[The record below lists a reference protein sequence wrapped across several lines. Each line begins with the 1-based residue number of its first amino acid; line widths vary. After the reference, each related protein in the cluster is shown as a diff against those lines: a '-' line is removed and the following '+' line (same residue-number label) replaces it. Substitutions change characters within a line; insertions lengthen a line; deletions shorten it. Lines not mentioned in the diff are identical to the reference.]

1 MKKPVVLG
9 LVIAA
14 LVAVIA
20 GGTWWYQSRQDNGL
34 TLYGNVDIR
43 SVNLSFRVGG
53 RLASLAVDEGDAI
66 TAGQVLGELDR
77 APYENAL
84 MQAKANRCRRTG
96 TIRSDAG
103 RVSRRRDRA
112 NRGGSQTGA
121 GRL

>member
-20 GGTWWYQSRQDNGL
+20 GGTWWYQSQQDNGL

-53 RLASLAVDEGDAI
+53 RLASLAVE
-66 TAGQVLGELDR
+66 
-77 APYENAL
+77 
-84 MQAKANRCRRTG
+84 K
-96 TIRSDAG
+96 
-103 RVSRRRDRA
+103 RD
-112 NRGGSQTGA
+112 
-121 GRL
+121 

>member
-43 SVNLSFRVGG
+43 
-53 RLASLAVDEGDAI
+53 
-66 TAGQVLGELDR
+66 
-77 APYENAL
+77 
-84 MQAKANRCRRTG
+84 
-96 TIRSDAG
+96 
-103 RVSRRRDRA
+103 RDRK
-112 NRGGSQTGA
+112 SVV
-121 GRL
+121 